1 VLANRQGGPEG
12 VIDAVEAVAPDGF
25 DDVDKVLP
33 YAEREAIVR
42 GRAGAA
48 ALRRAG
54 NNEPG
59 C

>member
-1 VLANRQGGPEG
+1 
-12 VIDAVEAVAPDGF
+12 
-25 DDVDKVLP
+25 VLP
-33 YAEREAIVR
+33 YVEREAIVR

-48 ALRRAG
+48 ALRPTG